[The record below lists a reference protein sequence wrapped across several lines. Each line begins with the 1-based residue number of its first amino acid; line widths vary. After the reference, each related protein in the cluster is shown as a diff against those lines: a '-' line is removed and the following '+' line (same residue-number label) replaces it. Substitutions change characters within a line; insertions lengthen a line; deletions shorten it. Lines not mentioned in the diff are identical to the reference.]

1 MKLRILGA
9 VVVAAAGLTLTS
21 SGGATAVGNE
31 QLTADLDAIL
41 ANAGLRGA
49 DVGITVRDT
58 STGEVVYTRSG
69 SKRSVVASNLK
80 LVTTTAALD
89 LLGPDFK
96 WKTELVSSGS
106 KSGSALNGDLV
117 LRGTGDPTMTAQRY
131 KALADTLKAGG
142 VTQVNGAVLLDDTAF
157 DAVPYGPGW
166 AWDDEPFYYN
176 AETSA
181 LTLAAD
187 AKLNAGNV
195 IVRVKPGAAA
205 GNPVQV
211 SMEPANDQMQIQS
224 TATTVRENASGI
236 SVVREHGTN
245 VIRVSG
251 SILAGAADVTALRPV
266 KDPTGLVRS
275 VFQKALEQ
283 NGIQVTGGYREGKAP
298 QGAAVLATETSKP
311 LSELVNP
318 LLKDSNNMMAEA
330 LVKTA
335 GNSWTN
341 GVNQLSTKW
350 GGLGVDANWVEIF
363 DGSGMS
369 RFNQISPDDLT
380 WILTKAKAKP
390 WFAAWATSLPIAGYD
405 GTLAGRM
412 QGTAAQYNVWGK
424 TGSMTGASAL
434 TGYVTTGEA
443 QPRQFAFSI
452 VQNNFVLNSNV
463 INPRSI
469 EDAIAVRLAEQG
481 RSTAKLSTAQLRGQG
496 NERLDVEC
504 SWIDACK

>member
-1 MKLRILGA
+1 MKFRILGA
-9 VVVAAAGLTLTS
+9 VVAVAAGLTLTS

-31 QLTADLDAIL
+31 ELTADLDAIL

-69 SKRSVVASNLK
+69 SKRSQVASNTK

-96 WKTELVSSGS
+96 WKTELVSAGSRSGS
-106 KSGSALNGDLV
+106 TLNGDLV
-117 LRGTGDPTMTAQRY
+117 LRGGGDPTMSAQRY
-131 KALADTLKAGG
+131 KALADALKNSG
-142 VTQVNGAVLLDDTAF
+142 VTKVNGALLLDDTAF
-157 DAVPYGPGW
+157 DGVPFGPGW
-166 AWDDEPFYYN
+166 AWDDEPYAYN

-181 LTLAAD
+181 LTVSAD
-187 AKLNAGNV
+187 ARLLAGTVN
-195 IVRVKPGAAA
+195 VRVKPGAADGA
-205 GNPVQV
+205 PAQV
-211 SMEPANDQMQIQS
+211 SVEPANDHVQIVNNAITGS
-224 TATTVRENASGI
+224 GSVSAT
-236 SVVREHGTN
+236 REHGTN
-245 VIRVSG
+245 RIVVNG
-251 SILAGAADVTALRPV
+251 SIAKSSEDVLKAAPV
-266 KDPTGLVRS
+266 QDPTSLVSS
-275 VFQKALEQ
+275 VFQKALQ
-283 NGIQVTGGYREGKAP
+283 ANGIQVTGGARKAKAP

-318 LLKDSNNMMAEA
+318 LLKESNNMMSEA

-335 GNSWTN
+335 GRTWSN
-341 GVNQLSTKW
+341 GINQLSTKW

-369 RFNQISPDDLT
+369 RFDQISPDDLT

-390 WFAAWATSLPIAGYD
+390 WFVAWATSLPIAGYD
-405 GTLAGRM
+405 GTLANRM
-412 QGTAAQYNVWGK
+412 GGTAAQYNVWAK
-424 TGSMTGASAL
+424 TGSMTGVSAL

-452 VQNNFVLNSNV
+452 VQNNFVLNPNV

-481 RSTAKLSTAQLRGQG
+481 RTTATLSTAQLRGQG
-496 NERLDVEC
+496 EERLDVEC
-504 SWIDACK
+504 SWIGTCK